1 MAQQPIKRTFKG
13 IIPPM
18 VTPLLSD
25 NLSLDLDGV
34 KSLVEHLVLGGV
46 HGIFILGTT
55 GESTSLSYSTREEL
69 IKESCKAVNG
79 RVPVLVGITDTS
91 IEESIHLAQIA
102 EKAGAAAV
110 VAAPPY
116 YYGLGQEELFK
127 YYWSLANQ
135 VALPLFLYNMPSH
148 TKINIDVKTVVRL
161 AEHTN
166 IIGLKD
172 SSGNAVYFQSLCYLL
187 QTNFSLLVGP
197 EEITAQTVM
206 MGGHGGVNGGAN
218 LFPKLYVALY
228 NAAIARDFIRIEEL
242 QKLVMEISTKI
253 YTVGSYGSSYLKGLK
268 GALAALGIVNGNIA
282 PPFTSFDENEMT
294 KIIDN
299 IKEIESKVANI
310 IFLEQKF

>member
-1 MAQQPIKRTFKG
+1 MAKQAIKKAFSG

-34 KSLVEHLVLGGV
+34 KHLVEHLVLGGV

-55 GESTSLSYSTREEL
+55 GESTSLSYSTREKL
-69 IKESCKAVNG
+69 ILETCKAVNG

-91 IEESIHLAQIA
+91 IEESIRLAAIA
-102 EKAGAAAV
+102 KKSGAAAV

-116 YYGLGQEELFK
+116 YFGLGQEELFK
-127 YYWSLANQ
+127 YYWSLADQ
-135 VALPLFLYNMPSH
+135 VNLPLFLYNMPSH

-161 AEHTN
+161 AEHPN

-172 SSGNAVYFQSLCYLL
+172 SSANAVYFQSLCYLL
-187 QTNFSLLVGP
+187 KTNFTLLVGP

-228 NAAIARDFIRIEEL
+228 NAAIARDFSRIEEL
-242 QKLVMEISTKI
+242 QNLVMEISTRI

-268 GALAALGIVNGNIA
+268 GALSALGIVRGNIA
-282 PPFTSFDENEMT
+282 QPFTSFDEKEMN
-294 KIIDN
+294 KVIDI
-299 IKEIESKVANI
+299 IKEIEIKVAEV
-310 IFLEQKF
+310 L